1 MERHRSVSGGVRPD
15 LIDANETTWAFV
27 AVCFVEFVRSQQ
39 VKQLAKLASW
49 NGCRRYCGRTA
60 DCDPSL
66 RFRPERERALAV
78 RGVGHVTSGDPPP
91 HCAVLSPVSLA
102 SAANPSS
109 VPCQCAR
116 TAGRP
121 ARRTTVRRIAVTM
134 IASSA

>member
-27 AVCFVEFVRSQQ
+27 AVCLVEFVRSQQ

-78 RGVGHVTSGDPPP
+78 RGVGSAGKGEPPLP
-91 HCAVLSPVSLA
+91 LVH
-102 SAANPSS
+102 
-109 VPCQCAR
+109 QCAC
-116 TAGRP
+116 
-121 ARRTTVRRIAVTM
+121 TTRWAL
-134 IASSA
+134 